1 MALKKHRDDRLDLSP
16 IGEKYTLYFQELI
29 DQLRKPHY
37 NFTKACLA
45 MKGKS
50 FYPFA
55 SGTAGIWYHA
65 GFNGKGQVYTKMRIN
80 FSDYEKNKN
89 IFDVLKKWESEI
101 NAKFGSTLTW
111 ERRDDI
117 LGCHISLE
125 DEGNIE
131 SAAHVLEALKVW
143 HIQNLLQ
150 FKKVFTPEIQL
161 ALDRLKF
168 GEMESK

>member
-1 MALKKHRDDRLDLSP
+1 MNRQSRSP
-16 IGEKYTLYFQELI
+16 LAEKYTLYFQELI
-29 DQLRKPHY
+29 DQLREQH
-37 NFTKACLA
+37 NFAKVRRA
-45 MKGKS
+45 MKGKP
-50 FYPFA
+50 FHPFA
-55 SGTAGIWYHA
+55 SGTVGIWYHA
-65 GFNGKGQVYTKMRIN
+65 GFNRKGQVYTKLRIN

-89 IFDVLKKWESEI
+89 FFDVLKKRESEI
-101 NAKFGSTLTW
+101 NAKFGSTLIW

-125 DEGNIE
+125 REGNIE
-131 SAAHVLEALKVW
+131 SDARVLEALKVW

-161 ALDRLKF
+161 ALDRLKS